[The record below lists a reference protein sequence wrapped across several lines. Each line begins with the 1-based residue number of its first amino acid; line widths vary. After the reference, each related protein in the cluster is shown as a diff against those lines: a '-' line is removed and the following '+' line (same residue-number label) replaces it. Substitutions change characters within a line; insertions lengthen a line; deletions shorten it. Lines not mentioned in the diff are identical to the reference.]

1 MGLVDRVSEQMKTAQ
16 KARDAVRLAALR
28 NVRAALLTEM
38 KKDGSETL
46 DDAVATAVLRRLA
59 KQREESIEAFDR
71 AGRSDRADAERAEK
85 AVIDAFLPGLADE
98 ATTRAWVQAAI
109 AETGATSARDLGRVM
124 GALMKAHKEDVDG
137 ALARKLASEL
147 LAGTSS

>member
-1 MGLVDRVSEQMKTAQ
+1 MGLVERISEEMKAAQ
-16 KARDAVRLAALR
+16 KARDAARLAALR

-46 DDAVATAVLRRLA
+46 DDAVATGVLRRLA
-59 KQREESIEAFDR
+59 KQREESIAAFAG
-71 AGRSDRADAERAEK
+71 AGRADRADAERAEK
-85 AVIDAFLPGLADE
+85 MLIESFLPRLADE

-124 GALMKAHKEDVDG
+124 GALMKAHKDDVDG
-137 ALARKLASEL
+137 TVARKLASEL
-147 LAGTSS
+147 LAGS

>member
-1 MGLVDRVSEQMKTAQ
+1 MGLVERISEEMKAAQ
-16 KARDAVRLAALR
+16 KARDAARLAALR

-46 DDAVATAVLRRLA
+46 DDAVATTVLRRLA
-59 KQREESIEAFDR
+59 KQREESIAAFAG
-71 AGRSDRADAERAEK
+71 AGRADRADAERAEK
-85 AVIDAFLPGLADE
+85 TLIESFLPQLADE

-124 GALMKAHKEDVDG
+124 GALMKAHKDDVDG
-137 ALARKLASEL
+137 KRAREIAAEL
-147 LAGTSS
+147 LGG